1 MSQQAA
7 EVTAEAVMD
16 PPPAAAGDS
25 APAPAPAPVPVPDDL
40 PPLMEPTY
48 EAAAPAAAPCAPT
61 RRQLS
66 PPARP
71 SLTPHPCHR
80 SIEKLTEPL
89 GTPDTES
96 EPETW
101 GSWLGSNVRK
111 VSTAAGGA
119 AAGAAG
125 AVGTAAG
132 GAVDAVTTELST
144 LTLT

>member
-1 MSQQAA
+1 MRPH
-7 EVTAEAVMD
+7 T
-16 PPPAAAGDS
+16 PPAKS
-25 APAPAPAPVPVPDDL
+25 
-40 PPLMEPTY
+40 
-48 EAAAPAAAPCAPT
+48 
-61 RRQLS
+61 
-66 PPARP
+66 ARP

-89 GTPDTES
+89 GTPDTEP

-101 GSWLGSNVRK
+101 GSWLGSNIRK
-111 VSTAAGGA
+111 VGEAAGGA

-132 GAVDAVTTELST
+132 GAVDAVTAQLST